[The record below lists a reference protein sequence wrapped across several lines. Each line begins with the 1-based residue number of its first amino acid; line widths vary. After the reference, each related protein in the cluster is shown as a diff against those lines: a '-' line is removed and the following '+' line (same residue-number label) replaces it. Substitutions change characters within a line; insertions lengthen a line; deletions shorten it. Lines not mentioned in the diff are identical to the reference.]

1 MNVVD
6 VLITLLVLIHA
17 APIGFAAARK
27 YRRGGSVPPPRT
39 QSRRV
44 TASSA
49 DTVIPCP

>member
-6 VLITLLVLIHA
+6 VLITLLVLVHA

-27 YRRGGSVPPPRT
+27 YRRGGSVPPGSR
-39 QSRRV
+39 QSRRA

-49 DTVIPCP
+49 DTVIPRP